1 MLLCGSDL
9 LESFSTLGVWIPEQ
23 VDILNFANNNKKPFA
38 TFLQTYDARFSF
50 TSVFILYQPTL
61 MTPTFVSR
69 SELYAGTSVSYV
81 YAEKEKMLAI

>member
-9 LESFSTLGVWIPEQ
+9 LESFSTPGVWIPDQ
-23 VDILNFANNNKKPFA
+23 VEILNFANKKNTFA

-69 SELYAGTSVSYV
+69 SELYARTLVSYV
-81 YAEKEKMLAI
+81 YTEKEKMLAI